1 MKIIKLTINHH
12 NKIANN
18 RNWVCVCVY
27 PTFAISRF
35 ANKLKHAHSLYPS
48 SNNNNN
54 NTNRFVYSEVSAKLD
69 LYTYPPIYRWK
80 KNQLQR
86 IIKHSQ
92 FLLLHIL
99 IDWRFRRSF
108 EYDKVRQSKANEPT
122 NTRHLNHSDVLGDT
136 YQWDHTCRTHDI
148 PLICFL
154 FHSLSPFVITAVLP
168 FQDLCPKTGQKP
180 GNYNYTILKIW

>member
-18 RNWVCVCVY
+18 RNWMCVCVY

-48 SNNNNN
+48 SNNNNNNN

-122 NTRHLNHSDVLGDT
+122 NTRHLNHSDVWFGG
-136 YQWDHTCRTHDI
+136 YVSMRSHMPHIHAI

-168 FQDLCPKTGQKP
+168 FPGQKP
-180 GNYNYTILKIW
+180 GNYNYPILKIW

>member
-48 SNNNNN
+48 SNNNN
-54 NTNRFVYSEVSAKLD
+54 TNRFVYSEVSAKLD

-92 FLLLHIL
+92 FLLLQIL

-108 EYDKVRQSKANEPT
+108 EYDKVRHSKANEHT
-122 NTRHLNHSDVLGDT
+122 TFESLWCLGDT
-136 YQWDHTCRTHDI
+136 YQWDHTCRTYTPYLSFVFSFI
-148 PLICFL
+148 
-154 FHSLSPFVITAVLP
+154 HSHHL
-168 FQDLCPKTGQKP
+168 
-180 GNYNYTILKIW
+180 

>member
-54 NTNRFVYSEVSAKLD
+54 NNTNRFVYSEVSAKLD

-80 KNQLQR
+80 KNQLQI

-92 FLLLHIL
+92 FLLLQIL

-108 EYDKVRQSKANEPT
+108 EYDKVRQSKANEHT
-122 NTRHLNHSDVLGDT
+122 TFESFWCLVWGIRINEITHAAHTRHTSHLFSLSFTLTICNHSSVAVFRIYVQKLG
-136 YQWDHTCRTHDI
+136 RNREI
-148 PLICFL
+148 I
-154 FHSLSPFVITAVLP
+154 
-168 FQDLCPKTGQKP
+168 
-180 GNYNYTILKIW
+180 TILY

>member
-54 NTNRFVYSEVSAKLD
+54 NNTNRFVYSEVSAKLD

-92 FLLLHIL
+92 FLLLQIL

-108 EYDKVRQSKANEPT
+108 EWDKVRQSKANEHTTFESFWCLVWGIRINEITQSHT
-122 NTRHLNHSDVLGDT
+122 NA
-136 YQWDHTCRTHDI
+136 I

-168 FQDLCPKTGQKP
+168 FSGQKP
-180 GNYNYTILKIW
+180 GNYNYLILKIW